1 MVCRFWYTNSL
12 LSILNRGVFLD
23 QMPFK
28 SKSWKDGNVTGQNNI
43 YIPEGYIFL
52 TSVDSLFPLS
62 PSPNSRIINL
72 GF

>member
-28 SKSWKDGNVTGQNNI
+28 SKSWKDGNVTGQNNY
-43 YIPEGYIFL
+43 YIPEGYIL
-52 TSVDSLFPLS
+52 
-62 PSPNSRIINL
+62 
-72 GF
+72 

>member
-28 SKSWKDGNVTGQNNI
+28 SKSWKDGNVTGQNNNI
-43 YIPEGYIFL
+43 IIFL
-52 TSVDSLFPLS
+52 KVTFF
-62 PSPNSRIINL
+62 NL
-72 GF
+72 G